1 MKLGSLLTIF
11 FLTYTRNAVGQK
23 KQIEMLIVKLRM
35 VDVDLASGRWKAK
48 ISKSHGRVLYLSL
61 RDEKASLITM
71 RRLKCSTSIYL
82 GPEFGV
88 HGQTQGTHGHEAMA
102 ATNTISTLGC
112 GDDDDDN
119 IGIDTGLRRR
129 RRRHQHHQHGLVE
142 APTPTT

>member
-61 RDEKASLITM
+61 RDEKA
-71 RRLKCSTSIYL
+71 RLL
-82 GPEFGV
+82 GNLVWAYMQPDNYE
-88 HGQTQGTHGHEAMA
+88 EAEMLYKY
-102 ATNTISTLGC
+102 IS
-112 GDDDDDN
+112 
-119 IGIDTGLRRR
+119 R
-129 RRRHQHHQHGLVE
+129 
-142 APTPTT
+142 P